1 MDNRKRF
8 GKKKEKLEFDQKLL
22 DLARVAR
29 VVKGGR
35 RFSFRATMVIGN
47 RKGKVGVGVAKGPDA
62 SVAINKAITEAKKTL
77 LEIHNMTET
86 IPFSIEEKF
95 GAARVLLKPAYR
107 GKGIVAGGAVRA
119 VIELAG
125 IKNLT
130 AKSLGAANKLNVAQA
145 TMKALRKLNEM
156 PNYGMKKNIKGVD
169 KRDEKVL
176 KMVKK
181 SVESEKSF
189 LKAKELKAEKT
200 K

>member
-8 GKKKEKLEFDQKLL
+8 GKKKEKSEFDQKLL

-47 RKGKVGVGVAKGPDA
+47 RKGKIGVGVAKGPDA

-77 LEIHNMTET
+77 LEIKDMAVT
-86 IPFSIEEKF
+86 IPFPIQEKF
-95 GAARVLLKPAYR
+95 GAARILLKPAYKGR
-107 GKGIVAGGAVRA
+107 GIVAGGAVRA
-119 VIELAG
+119 VVELAG

-145 TMKALRKLNEM
+145 TLNALKKLNQL
-156 PNYGMKKNIKGVD
+156 PNHGMKKAQKKKPVLTE
-169 KRDEKVL
+169 EKVAEVVSAEEKTPKVL
-176 KMVKK
+176 EKK
-181 SVESEKSF
+181 SD
-189 LKAKELKAEKT
+189 T